1 MPGQLFAKDSN
12 CIQGKAK
19 VVSLFKNPYPKAFK
33 NSFFWR
39 QQGFPP
45 ASSTANNY
53 KPAGGHTIKNLQL
66 SQGSFFPKDGNCIQ
80 SKAKVVSSFKNPYPK
95 AFKNSFFWRQQGF
108 PPARC
113 TANNYKPAGR
123 HTIKNLQL
131 SQGSFFPKD
140 SNCIQ
145 SKAKLVSLF
154 KNPYPKAFKNS
165 FFWRQQ
171 GFPPA
176 RCTANNCKPAGRH
189 TIKNLQLSQGSFF
202 PKDSNC
208 IQSKAKLVS
217 LL

>member
-1 MPGQLFAKDSN
+1 MVSSFKNPYPKAFKNNFFRRQQGFPPARCTANNYKPAGAHTLKILQLSQGSFFPKDSN
-12 CIQGKAK
+12 CIQSKAK

-33 NSFFWR
+33 NSFF
-39 QQGFPP
+39 
-45 ASSTANNY
+45 S
-53 KPAGGHTIKNLQL
+53 
-66 SQGSFFPKDGNCIQ
+66 
-80 SKAKVVSSFKNPYPK
+80 
-95 AFKNSFFWRQQGF
+95 RQQGF

-113 TANNYKPAGR
+113 TANNYKPSGR

-145 SKAKLVSLF
+145 SKAKVDSLF

-165 FFWRQQ
+165 FFSRQQ

-176 RCTANNCKPAGRH
+176 SCTANNYKPAGGH

-202 PKDSNC
+202 PKASFFWFSAFLSQTLN
-208 IQSKAKLVS
+208 
-217 LL
+217 